1 MLVYR
6 CPKLSV
12 CREKK
17 KITCHRNVF
26 YSKQD
31 IVPETNHQ
39 VMLAIVHE
47 AHLGIILSKALGRSS
62 LSNGLDF
69 I

>member
-1 MLVYR
+1 MLVHR

-12 CREKK
+12 CRER
-17 KITCHRNVF
+17 KITCNRNVF

-31 IVPETNHQ
+31 IVPETSHQ

-47 AHLGIILSKALGRSS
+47 AHLGIILRKALGRRS